1 MPADLTST
9 RSARVTEVRH
19 LHDRRHRAER
29 GAFVVEGPQAV
40 REGLA
45 HGVLELYLTEP
56 AALRYPEF
64 LEEARG
70 SGARISLAT
79 EEVLAA
85 MSETRQSQGVI
96 AVSPLVTRP
105 LAAVTAA
112 ARAGAGLIV
121 VLDAVSDP
129 GNAGTILRTADAM
142 GADAVIFTEGSV
154 DPHNGKCV
162 RSTAGSLFHVAVAAD
177 ASVDETLAACRE
189 AGFALVTADAHAHQ
203 SLDVADALLRQ
214 PVAWI
219 FGSEAHGVRE
229 EWRAA
234 VTGAVRIPMAGQAES
249 LNLAAAAAICLYAT
263 QRARGRPGPRSHR
276 GGRPLGE

>member
-40 REGLA
+40 REALA

-79 EEVLAA
+79 DEVLAA

-96 AVSPLVTRP
+96 AVAPLVTRP

-112 ARAGAGLIV
+112 ARAGVGLVV

-162 RSTAGSLFHVAVAAD
+162 RATAGSIFHVSVVAD
-177 ASVDETLAACRE
+177 VSVDETIVAFRE
-189 AGFALVTADAHAHQ
+189 SGFTLVTADAHAHR
-203 SLDVADALLRQ
+203 SLDAAAALLRQ

-234 VTGAVRIPMAGQAES
+234 VTDAVRIPMAGQAES

-263 QRARGRPGPRSHR
+263 QRARTDAQDQGPA
-276 GGRPLGE
+276 GAVGP